1 MRSTRVTPS
10 IAPLERA
17 FLVGITLPRVRREDE
32 LQNLSELELLA
43 RSAGAEVVGRTLQ
56 SRTRVDGTTFV
67 GKGKIEEL
75 AREIHDRGANLVIFD
90 DDLTPAQARNIEK
103 ILEVNVIDRTEL
115 ILDIFARRART
126 RQARIQVEIAQLNYA
141 LPRLRR
147 LWEHLGR
154 QAGGIGTRG
163 PGETQIEVDRRKAR
177 DRIAS
182 LERELEKIHRGAEE
196 RRKRRE
202 GLFTVTIVG
211 YTNAGKSTLLNRIAG
226 SGVLESDRLF
236 STLDSTTRRV
246 MSPGGEPFLLTDTIG
261 FIRKLP
267 THLVDSFKV
276 TLLDVR
282 EADLLLHVAD
292 ASIDRCDE
300 HIAVVNAVLD
310 DVLAKGGRGDAPRR
324 RERSDRSRSQQ
335 SRPHRRLRPEER
347 APRQA
352 PGGGA
357 RERRDGRRDGRASRR
372 SSRLTSARS
381 SWRRRFWFPP
391 RTAGPSPSSNG
402 LRRFS
407 RESSRG
413 DEWFSGCGCGSG
425 RSRFSRGKAPFACD
439 SRRPHK
445 PDGISRL
452 NRSRSPS
459 IVTHGYL
466 RTISARCEA
475 RAGLAALSA

>member
-1 MRSTRVTPS
+1 MRSTRITPS
-10 IAPLERA
+10 TAPLERA
-17 FLVGITLPRVRREDE
+17 FLVGITLPRARREDE
-32 LQNLSELELLA
+32 IQNLAELELLA

-67 GKGKIEEL
+67 GKGKIEDI
-75 AREIHDRGANLVIFD
+75 AREIHEHGANLVIFD

-103 ILEVNVIDRTEL
+103 ILEINVIDRTEL
-115 ILDIFARRART
+115 ILDIFSRRART

-177 DRIAS
+177 DRISS
-182 LERELEKIHRGAEE
+182 LEKELEKIHRGAEE

-246 MSPGGEPFLLTDTIG
+246 ASPGGEPFLLTDTIG

-292 ASIDRCDE
+292 ASIDRCEE
-300 HIAVVNAVLD
+300 HIEVVNGVLEE
-310 DVLAKGGRGDAPRR
+310 VLTKGGHGKAGAAAPRGNGAGR
-324 RERSDRSRSQQ
+324 DGG
-335 SRPHRRLRPEER
+335 
-347 APRQA
+347 A
-352 PGGGA
+352 PGAGVPTVLVLNKIDLIEDA
-357 RERRDGRRDGRASRR
+357 GRRNALRIKHADAV
-372 SSRLTSARS
+372 LTSAATGEGTDELLEIVESHLGRELVEAEILVS
-381 SWRRRFWFPP
+381 PEEGRVIALIEGSAKVLSRKLAGDRMVFRVRVRKREIAILERERAVCVRR
-391 RTAGPSPSSNG
+391 APSS
-402 LRRFS
+402 
-407 RESSRG
+407 
-413 DEWFSGCGCGSG
+413 
-425 RSRFSRGKAPFACD
+425 
-439 SRRPHK
+439 
-445 PDGISRL
+445 
-452 NRSRSPS
+452 
-459 IVTHGYL
+459 
-466 RTISARCEA
+466 
-475 RAGLAALSA
+475 